1 MWTSRTGTVALIG
14 CLALTMMG
22 CNREIG
28 EVRLRAVPD
37 AGCAPLHVELIGEAS
52 VRQGLSVDF
61 RWTITP
67 EIVLQGPRVEHTFDA
82 PGRHNISLTVVGETT
97 QTTKTLT
104 ITVKNAALP
113 SAAGLYVLTQCT
125 YKPLSEVEEE
135 KMVKELGRTT
145 LEDLEKKIVGRPLA
159 TAELVTH
166 PLWRREHTHAV
177 YMVDR
182 EQFVSLPL
190 ARFNTH
196 GFVAIGE
203 EWEQI
208 ALFSMPQAT
217 PALSYEVNL
226 VTRLIDNWGINNISP
241 EQHQLQRERVAD
253 NAFRYIPDM
262 PLTVGRYFIDVKRK
276 GNDVSRISPIAL
288 ADAAN

>member
-14 CLALTMMG
+14 CLAFTMMG
-22 CNREIG
+22 CNRDIG

-37 AGCAPLHVELIGEAS
+37 AGCAPLRVELIGEAS
-52 VRQGLSVDF
+52 VKEGLRVDF
-61 RWTITP
+61 RWTIAP
-67 EIVLQGPRVEHTFDA
+67 EMVLQGPRVEHTFDT
-82 PGRHNISLTVVGETT
+82 PGRHSISLTVVGEKE

-104 ITVKNAALP
+104 ITVKNAELP

-125 YKPLSEVEEE
+125 YKPLTEVEEE

-145 LEDLEKKIVGRPLA
+145 LEDLQKKIVGRPLA

-166 PLWRREHTHAV
+166 PLWRREHTHTV
-177 YMVDR
+177 YMMDR
-182 EQFVSLPL
+182 KQFVALPL
-190 ARFNTH
+190 AHFNTH

-203 EWEQI
+203 EWDQI

-226 VTRLIDNWGINNISP
+226 VTRLIDNWGINNITP
-241 EQHQLQRERVAD
+241 EQHTLQRERVAD
-253 NAFRYIPDM
+253 NAFRYTPDT
-262 PLTVGRYFIDVKRK
+262 PLSVGLYFIDVKRK

>member
-1 MWTSRTGTVALIG
+1 MWISRMGTVTLIG

-22 CNREIG
+22 CNREID

-52 VRQGLSVDF
+52 VKQGLSVDF
-61 RWTITP
+61 HWTIAP
-67 EIVLQGPRVEHTFDA
+67 AIKLQGPRVEHTFDA
-82 PGRHNISLTVVGETT
+82 PGRYSILLTVVGEKE

-104 ITVKNAALP
+104 VTVKNAELP

-208 ALFSMPQAT
+208 ALFSLPQAT